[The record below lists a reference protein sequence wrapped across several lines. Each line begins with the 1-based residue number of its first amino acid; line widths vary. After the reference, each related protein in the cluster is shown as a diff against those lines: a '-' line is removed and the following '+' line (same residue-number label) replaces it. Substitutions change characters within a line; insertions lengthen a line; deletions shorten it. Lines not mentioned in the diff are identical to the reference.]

1 MSSVEEFL
9 KSPSSEYLDGLRKTD
24 LIYLVAKG
32 IFEDSECK
40 PISENTEIRELELQ
54 YETRLKL
61 RLKEMEL
68 EYDLRLKELEFNSN
82 RHRDTDFDVTKHI
95 RLVPAFNEK
104 EIDKYFL
111 LFEKVA
117 VSLNWQKQFW
127 PLLLQSVLVGKAQN
141 AYSSLSPEDSANYET
156 VKQSILRA
164 YELVPEAYRQKF
176 RNRKKDENETYVGF
190 AREKE
195 VLFDRWCDS
204 KSVNRDY
211 ESLRQ
216 VILLEEFKRCIFPSL
231 HTYLDERKIDNLS
244 EAAKSSDEY
253 SLIHKVNKNQQF
265 KAKVQTLQNKRENE
279 KTYSTSSPQS
289 GSVLTTTL
297 QFQSKPE
304 MHSTSVKLY
313 DPFVSDCTVSIDSS
327 PSVSVKML
335 RDSGSSQS
343 LILEN
348 TLPLSDKTYTGRDV
362 LIKGVGNEVLSIPL
376 HKVHLNSAIING
388 SFVVGVC
395 TSIPVKDIKFLLG
408 NDIAGGEVNL
418 NPVVSLIPN
427 CDEATENLIEIT
439 PGLFPACVTT
449 RSRSKSLETEISEL
463 SGDSAEN
470 LAVDLDKTFL
480 QKIFE
485 NSACDIPD
493 CNLLSKDNLVVL
505 QSSDQSLTNIM
516 NSAVDSKEQ
525 LLDSSTGYF
534 YQSGIL
540 MRKWRPPTA
549 PANNDWQTVYQIV
562 IPVEYRSDILHFAHE
577 TPLGGHLGVN
587 KTYSKILR
595 HFFWPGL
602 KSSVVKFCQTCHDC
616 QVSGKGKSGIPSAP
630 LIPIPAIGEPF
641 SEIIC
646 DCVGPLPK
654 TKSGNQYLLTIMCK
668 ATRFPEAIPLRKID
682 TPSICKALVKFF
694 TLFGLP
700 RSLQSD
706 NGSNF
711 MSGIFQQV
719 MFQLGISQS
728 KSSPYHPESQGALE
742 RFHQTLKSMLRV
754 YCNENGKDWDEG
766 VHLLLFATR
775 ESVQESLGFSP
786 FELVFGHQVRGV
798 LKLLKDHWLSDVKDI
813 PLLKYVSD
821 FKSRLHNA
829 WKCARENLAEA
840 QIQMK
845 HWYDKKS
852 RNRKFNCG
860 DKVLVL
866 FPIRTDSLTAKF
878 HGPYIVQKRLN
889 DVDYLIQT
897 PDRRKELQLC
907 HINMLK
913 PYNEKVE
920 SCMSLNQPLVSE
932 SYSSVQT
939 VNSLDE
945 IDDDCC
951 EFDNYL
957 DRSSSG
963 SNNVKETVTS
973 DNFLEKISCHLEHL
987 ESDEKAQLTH
997 LLIEYK
1003 HLFTEKPGL
1012 TDLLKH
1018 DVDVGNSR
1026 PVKQHHYRLN
1036 PERAEIMKEEVIEML
1051 KLGVAEPSDSQWS
1064 SPCILVSK
1072 PGGKWRFVTDYRK
1085 VNSLTKTD
1093 CFPMPRI
1100 DDLIDK
1106 IGKAKFVSKFDLN
1119 KGYWQV
1125 PLTDRA
1131 KEISAFV
1138 TPDGLYQYKVMPFG
1152 MKNSAASFQRL
1163 MNKVAK
1169 GLVCVIV
1176 YLDDIIVFSTDWN
1189 EHLEQLRGLFQNLTA
1204 ANLTINL
1211 SKSEFGKA
1219 TVRYLGHVVGQG
1231 HVKPISAKIQTIID
1245 YPVPVDKKSIMRF
1258 LGMAGYY
1265 RKFCRNFS
1273 SVVQP
1278 LTNLLKK
1285 DVKLFWSKECQI
1297 AFESVKSLLTCS
1309 PVLLAPDFGKQF
1321 KLVVDASDI
1330 GAGAVLVQTDENGIE
1345 HPVCYYSKKFAGA
1358 QLNYSTIEK
1367 ECLSLIHALSR
1378 I

>member
-1 MSSVEEFL
+1 
-9 KSPSSEYLDGLRKTD
+9 
-24 LIYLVAKG
+24 
-32 IFEDSECK
+32 
-40 PISENTEIRELELQ
+40 
-54 YETRLKL
+54 
-61 RLKEMEL
+61 
-68 EYDLRLKELEFNSN
+68 
-82 RHRDTDFDVTKHI
+82 
-95 RLVPAFNEK
+95 
-104 EIDKYFL
+104 
-111 LFEKVA
+111 
-117 VSLNWQKQFW
+117 
-127 PLLLQSVLVGKAQN
+127 
-141 AYSSLSPEDSANYET
+141 
-156 VKQSILRA
+156 
-164 YELVPEAYRQKF
+164 
-176 RNRKKDENETYVGF
+176 
-190 AREKE
+190 
-195 VLFDRWCDS
+195 
-204 KSVNRDY
+204 
-211 ESLRQ
+211 
-216 VILLEEFKRCIFPSL
+216 
-231 HTYLDERKIDNLS
+231 
-244 EAAKSSDEY
+244 
-253 SLIHKVNKNQQF
+253 
-265 KAKVQTLQNKRENE
+265 
-279 KTYSTSSPQS
+279 
-289 GSVLTTTL
+289 
-297 QFQSKPE
+297 
-304 MHSTSVKLY
+304 
-313 DPFVSDCTVSIDSS
+313 
-327 PSVSVKML
+327 ML
-335 RDSGSSQS
+335 RDTGSSQS

-408 NDIAGGEVNL
+408 NDIAGGEVYL

-427 CDEATENLIEIT
+427 CDEATENLNEIT

-813 PLLKYVSD
+813 PLL
-821 FKSRLHNA
+821 N
-829 WKCARENLAEA
+829 
-840 QIQMK
+840 
-845 HWYDKKS
+845 
-852 RNRKFNCG
+852 
-860 DKVLVL
+860 
-866 FPIRTDSLTAKF
+866 
-878 HGPYIVQKRLN
+878 
-889 DVDYLIQT
+889 
-897 PDRRKELQLC
+897 
-907 HINMLK
+907 
-913 PYNEKVE
+913 
-920 SCMSLNQPLVSE
+920 
-932 SYSSVQT
+932 
-939 VNSLDE
+939 LDE

-1163 MNKVAK
+1163 MNKVVK

-1245 YPVPVDKKSIMRF
+1245 YPVPIDKKSIMRF

-1367 ECLSLIHALSR
+1367 ECLSLILALEHFNVYTSMRKFPLLVFTDHNPLTFLKSMCNRNKRLMKWSLMLQEYNLEIYHIRGKNNVIADALSR